1 MSADDPHR
9 VPLPE
14 YLAVA
19 GRALT
24 RLGTPEPV
32 ARTQAGWLAEGDLRG
47 HPSHGLRRLDV
58 LVGRVRA
65 GLIVPD
71 AAPEVARSAT
81 SVLQVDGHDGFGPP
95 TAVRAL
101 EELVP
106 IARDTGVAVAAIRR
120 AGHLG
125 MLAPY
130 VERLAGDGLIGV
142 ATTTSEALVHP
153 WGAAPAMLGTN
164 PLAAAVP
171 TATEPVVLDMAT
183 GQISRGKVLDHA
195 ARSAPLPEGA
205 CVDPQGRPTTDP
217 QAALDGAISPFGGP
231 KGYALALVLELL
243 VATLTRTALG
253 TDVRGTL
260 DTTDPVTKGDLLL
273 AIDPGA
279 FGGGT
284 PQALTAFLDTLRG
297 LEPAPGSAGV
307 TVPGDRARAE
317 RARHAGDGVPVH
329 PDTWSVA
336 VRLSGG

>member
-1 MSADDPHR
+1 VSADDGHR
-9 VPLPE
+9 IPLTE

-24 RLGTPEPV
+24 RLGAPEPV

-47 HPSHGLRRLDV
+47 HPSHGLRRLEV
-58 LVGRVRA
+58 LVERVRA

-71 AAPEVARSAT
+71 AEPALVRSAA

-101 EELVP
+101 GEAVP
-106 IARDTGVAVAAIRR
+106 IARETGVAVVAIRR

-130 VERLAGDGLIGV
+130 VERLAADGLVGI

-171 TATEPVVLDMAT
+171 TATDPVVLDMAT

-195 ARSAPLPEGA
+195 ARGEPLPEGSV
-205 CVDPQGRPTTDP
+205 VDAQGRPTTDP

-231 KGYALALVLELL
+231 KGYALALVLEVL

-273 AIDPGA
+273 ALDPGA

-284 PQALTAFLDTLRG
+284 PEALTGFLETLRA
-297 LEPAPGSAGV
+297 LDPAPGSAGV

-317 RARHAGDGVPVH
+317 RARRADGGVPVH
-329 PDTWSVA
+329 PDTWSRA
-336 VRLSGG
+336 VDLSGG

>member
-1 MSADDPHR
+1 MSADDLPR
-9 VPLPE
+9 IPLAE
-14 YLAVA
+14 YLAVG

-24 RLGTPEPV
+24 RLGAPEAV
-32 ARTQAGWLAEGDLRG
+32 ARTQVAWLTEGDLRG
-47 HPSHGLRRLDV
+47 HPSHGLRRLEV
-58 LVGRVRA
+58 LVGRVRS

-71 AAPEVARSAT
+71 APPELVRSAAA
-81 SVLQVDGHDGFGPP
+81 VLRVDGHDGFGPP

-101 EELVP
+101 EDLVT
-106 IARDTGVAVAAIRR
+106 IARENGVAVAAIRR

-130 VERLAGDGLIGV
+130 VERLAGEGLVGL

-164 PLAAAVP
+164 PLAVAVP
-171 TATEPVVLDMAT
+171 TATDPVVLDMAT

-195 ARSAPLPEGA
+195 ARGEPLPEGSV
-205 CVDPQGRPTTDP
+205 VDADGRATTDP

-231 KGYALALVLELL
+231 KGYALALVLEVL
-243 VATLTRTALG
+243 VATLTGTALG

-273 AIDPGA
+273 AMDPAA

-284 PQALTAFLDTLRG
+284 PQALTAFLDILRG
-297 LEPAPGSAGV
+297 LEPAPGSPGV
-307 TVPGDRARAE
+307 TVPGDRARAH
-317 RARHAGDGVPVH
+317 RARHADAGVPVH
-329 PDTWSVA
+329 PDTWSAAVA
-336 VRLSGG
+336 LSGG

>member
-1 MSADDPHR
+1 MSTDTLR
-9 VPLPE
+9 VPLAD
-14 YLAVA
+14 YVAVA
-19 GRALT
+19 SRALT
-24 RLGTPEPV
+24 RLGVPEDV
-32 ARTQAGWLAEGDLRG
+32 ARTQAGWLADGDLRG
-47 HPSHGLRRLDV
+47 HPSHGLRRLEV
-58 LVGRVRA
+58 LVGRVHA

-71 AAPEVARSAT
+71 AVPELVRSAT
-81 SVLQVDGHDGFGPP
+81 SVLRVDGHDGFGPP

-101 EELVP
+101 DELVP
-106 IARDTGVAVAAIRR
+106 IARETGVAVAAIRR

-130 VERLAGDGLIGV
+130 VERLAGHGLVGL

-164 PLAAAVP
+164 PLAVAVP
-171 TATEPVVLDMAT
+171 TAGDPVVLDMAT

-195 ARSAPLPEGA
+195 ARGEPLPSGA
-205 CVDPQGRPTTDP
+205 VVDADGRPTTDP
-217 QAALDGAISPFGGP
+217 SAALDGAISPFGGP
-231 KGYALALVLELL
+231 KGYALALVLEVL

-273 AIDPGA
+273 ALDPAA

-284 PQALTAFLDTLRG
+284 PDAVTAFLDALRG
-297 LEPAPGSAGV
+297 LDPAPGSPGV

-317 RARHAGDGVPVH
+317 RSRNLDAGVPVH
-329 PDTWSVA
+329 PEAWSRA
-336 VRLSGG
+336 IELAGA

>member
-1 MSADDPHR
+1 MSDPHR
-9 VPLPE
+9 IPLTE

-19 GRALT
+19 GRALI
-24 RLGTPEPV
+24 RFGAPEAV
-32 ARTQAGWLAEGDLRG
+32 ARTQAEWLAEGDLRG

-71 AAPEVARSAT
+71 AEPEVVRSAG
-81 SVLQVDGHDGFGPP
+81 SVLQVDGRDGFGPP
-95 TAVRAL
+95 TAIRAL
-101 EELVP
+101 EQLAP
-106 IARDTGVAVAAIRR
+106 IARETGVAVAAVRG

-130 VERLAGDGLIGV
+130 VERLAADGLIGV

-153 WGAAPAMLGTN
+153 WGAAPAVLGTN
-164 PLAAAVP
+164 PLAVAVP
-171 TATEPVVLDMAT
+171 TATDPVVLDMAT
-183 GQISRGKVLDHA
+183 GQVSRGKVLDHA

-205 CVDPQGRPTTDP
+205 CVDAQGRPTTDP

-253 TDVRGTL
+253 TEVRGTL

-273 AIDPGA
+273 ALDPGA

-284 PQALTAFLDTLRG
+284 PAALTAFLDTLRG
-297 LEPAPGSAGV
+297 LDPAPGSAGV

-317 RARHAGDGVPVH
+317 RARHAGRGVPVH
-329 PDTWSVA
+329 PDTWSLA
-336 VRLSGG
+336 VDLAGG